1 MALVYNNEIQEIER
15 HLGSLEPDWG
25 TGDLTVLTVTP
36 CMSLLLLLLD
46 FEGVCD
52 CVKQR

>member
-1 MALVYNNEIQEIER
+1 MERLLGALA
-15 HLGSLEPDWG
+15 PDCG

-36 CMSLLLLLLD
+36 CMSLLLVLLD
-46 FEGVCD
+46 LEGVCD